1 MLSLDIENVL
11 KVHKVNIGNTIKKYE
26 VPGDL
31 LYDDSRMSRAEK
43 KSRIETDFKGGKG
56 CRMKGWF

>member
-26 VPGDL
+26 LPGDI
-31 LYDDSRMSRAEK
+31 LYDDSGMPRN
-43 KSRIETDFKGGKG
+43 
-56 CRMKGWF
+56 